1 MQAFKVMAFQ
11 KLKHKDY
18 GQKMSYCE
26 WLLTNIADGY
36 LDPHLYLM
44 ADKEW
49 FHLSACIYFQ
59 NKRYWATTNS
69 NEHFDVSPRV
79 KKIGVWYAVFS
90 RRIVRPFFFS
100 NTVISEVYVKNY
112 CNYL

>member
-36 LDPHLYLM
+36 LDPHLYSVTVK
-44 ADKEW
+44 AW
-49 FHLSACIYFQ
+49 FHLSDFINSQ
-59 NKRYWATTNS
+59 NAHYWSATNFKKY
-69 NEHFDVSPRV
+69 FDVSLRDR
-79 KKIGVWYAVFS
+79 KTDVW
-90 RRIVRPFFFS
+90 
-100 NTVISEVYVKNY
+100 
-112 CNYL
+112 